1 MKKIILVSVVC
12 LQSIVFAQEAPPQAI
27 QKLEIDVIDQG
38 FTSSSKVVIT
48 ADEIKKS
55 QINNLAVLL
64 SAKANIAI
72 SQSNF
77 QPNSIFIRGGD
88 SSHVLFLI
96 DGIPFYDA
104 ASIQRTISLNGLNLR
119 NIKRIEVIKGSQSV
133 LYGGQALSGVIKI
146 ETFPKEITTAGDVV
160 VQGGENFG
168 EVVGSLQVKL
178 DDKTAVA
185 ASAKFVNQYNPSPVD
200 ESDRT
205 YPQKIGAVDYAV
217 IRKINDAGLEVI
229 AKAQYSEE
237 QSEIATSNFATF
249 KAIDTKNFFVTNRS
263 KVISA
268 VLRDEDAFS
277 ISLST
282 QAVERN
288 FFQKPQ
294 FDVLFNTGGDDYY
307 EGVLNT
313 ARADGYVVNNEKLSV
328 LVGLSYIHESL
339 SYVTRST
346 ASGSTATDNSNQY
359 EGAYTK
365 ANLAVSDDL
374 MLEAGYRKEFNKF
387 DELSDT
393 LQVGAHLL
401 KLVKLEYSTGFKT
414 PSLSQLYSSY
424 GNPNLEAEKVKTY
437 SAAIEKQL
445 TEDVL
450 ISVTAFDTR
459 FSNLILARG
468 AQPNQRYENVSETH
482 TRGVEGFFG
491 LFIPTA
497 DLGLQF
503 STGYQEPKDLSTGN
517 WLDKR
522 PMRTA
527 SIKANLGL
535 GDQIDFCLE
544 AIHTGSRR
552 DRAGSQ
558 FVTLSSYTL
567 LHSTLNVQLSSEL
580 STFVRAENITD
591 IQYQPSF
598 GYYIDGVAARV
609 GVNYRF

>member
-1 MKKIILVSVVC
+1 MKKIIL
-12 LQSIVFAQEAPPQAI
+12 LFFVFVQCISFAQAI

-104 ASIQRTISLNGLNLR
+104 ASIQRTINLNSLNLR

-146 ETFPKEITTAGDVV
+146 ETFPKEIATSGDVV

-217 IRKINDAGLEVI
+217 IRKINDSGLEVI

-249 KAIDTKNFFVTNRS
+249 KAVDTKNFFVTNRS

-268 VLRDEDAFS
+268 VIRDEDAFS
-277 ISLST
+277 ISLSS

-313 ARADGYVVNNEKLSV
+313 ARVDGYVINNDKLSV

-339 SYVTRST
+339 SYVNRST

-359 EGAYTK
+359 EGVYTK
-365 ANLAVSDDL
+365 ANFTVSDHL

-393 LQVGAHLL
+393 FQVGAHLL
-401 KLVKLEYSTGFKT
+401 QLVKLEYSTGFKT

-424 GNPNLEAEKVKTY
+424 
-437 SAAIEKQL
+437 
-445 TEDVL
+445 
-450 ISVTAFDTR
+450 
-459 FSNLILARG
+459 
-468 AQPNQRYENVSETH
+468 
-482 TRGVEGFFG
+482 
-491 LFIPTA
+491 
-497 DLGLQF
+497 
-503 STGYQEPKDLSTGN
+503 
-517 WLDKR
+517 
-522 PMRTA
+522 
-527 SIKANLGL
+527 
-535 GDQIDFCLE
+535 
-544 AIHTGSRR
+544 
-552 DRAGSQ
+552 
-558 FVTLSSYTL
+558 
-567 LHSTLNVQLSSEL
+567 
-580 STFVRAENITD
+580 
-591 IQYQPSF
+591 
-598 GYYIDGVAARV
+598 
-609 GVNYRF
+609 

>member
-1 MKKIILVSVVC
+1 MKKIILVFLVFVQC
-12 LQSIVFAQEAPPQAI
+12 IAFAQEI

-55 QINNLAVLL
+55 QINNLAILL

-72 SQSNF
+72 SQSSF

-146 ETFPKEITTAGDVV
+146 ETFPKEVITTGDVV
-160 VQGGENFG
+160 IQGGENFG
-168 EVVGSLQVKL
+168 EVAAATQYRINERNALATSVKY
-178 DDKTAVA
+178 
-185 ASAKFVNQYNPSPVD
+185 VNQYNRSPVED
-200 ESDRT
+200 SKNT
-205 YPQKIGAVDYAV
+205 YPQTIGAADIAFLTQL
-217 IRKINDAGLEVI
+217 NDTGLELI
-229 AKAQYSEE
+229 AKDQYTDD
-237 QSEIATSNFATF
+237 QSEIASSNFTTF
-249 KAIDTKNFFVTNRS
+249 KSVDTKNFYVTNRS
-263 KVISA
+263 KVISIA
-268 VLRDEDAFS
+268 ARDEDLFNLSFS
-277 ISLST
+277 RQI
-282 QAVERN
+282 VERE
-288 FFQKPQ
+288 FFQESQ
-294 FDVLFNTGGDDYY
+294 FDLLYNQGGDDNYIGTLNAANASVY
-307 EGVLNT
+307 VL
-313 ARADGYVVNNEKLSV
+313 NNEKISV
-328 LVGLSYIHESL
+328 LLGLSFIQESL
-339 SYVTRST
+339 NYVSKGT
-346 ASGSTATDNSNQY
+346 SGTTETEHSNQF
-359 EGAYTK
+359 EGEFVKVNYA
-365 ANLAVSDDL
+365 LSDDL
-374 MLEAGYRKEFNKF
+374 KFEAGYRNEHNKLKY
-387 DELSDT
+387 LSDT
-393 LQVGAHLL
+393 FQVGTHLFQL
-401 KLVKLEYSTGFKT
+401 LKLEYSTGFKT

-424 GNPNLEAEKVKTY
+424 GNPDLKLEKVKTY
-437 SAAIEKQL
+437 SATVESQL
-445 TEDVL
+445 TDDVL

-468 AQPNQRYENVSETH
+468 APPNQRYENVSETH

-503 STGYQEPKDLSTGN
+503 SAGYQEPEDLSTGN

-535 GDQIDFCLE
+535 GDQVDLGLE

-552 DRAGSQ
+552 DRAGSK

-567 LHSTLNVQLSSEL
+567 LHSTINVQLSSEL
-580 STFVRAENITD
+580 SVFARAENITD
-591 IQYQPSF
+591 VQYQPSF
-598 GYYIDGVAARV
+598 GYYIDGVVARV
-609 GVNYRF
+609 GLNYRF